1 MSFSV
6 NVNKVD
12 GVNVANFLI
21 SISPDMLIR
30 PMKSIDGLSSGA
42 ALIYINNFDNAATS
56 SALPLVTEYELVE
69 TFAAVEALLTAGA
82 VASVSLASPT
92 FTGTPVAPTAATATS
107 TTQVATTAFV
117 QANFTAKL
125 AKLSTTALVAGSSG
139 AIANALITA
148 NSSVTVT
155 RLTQG
160 GTFAPGGYQVAL
172 NAGVGYTIT
181 ARKVDGT
188 LENACTDTVCATIVY

>member
-1 MSFSV
+1 MISIV
-6 NVNKVD
+6 ITERD
-12 GVNVANFLI
+12 GVAVSPNETRPISQSMLAAPYFAPSDESDLGSVAYVWVPFV
-21 SISPDMLIR
+21 R
-30 PMKSIDGLSSGA
+30 DGFERIERLKVT
-42 ALIYINNFDNAATS
+42 ATY
-56 SALPLVTEYELVE
+56 SALLI
-69 TFAAVEALLTAGA
+69 LLTQDEAESGSA
-82 VASVSLASPT
+82 PLASPT
-92 FTGTPVAPTAATATS
+92 FTGVPAAPTAATATS
-107 TTQVATTAFV
+107 TTQIATTAFV
-117 QANFTAKL
+117 QANFTAKV

-148 NSSVTVT
+148 NSAVTVT